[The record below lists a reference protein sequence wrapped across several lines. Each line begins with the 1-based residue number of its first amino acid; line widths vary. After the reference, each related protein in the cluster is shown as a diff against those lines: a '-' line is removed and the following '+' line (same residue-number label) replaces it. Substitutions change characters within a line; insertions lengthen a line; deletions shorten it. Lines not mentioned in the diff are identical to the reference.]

1 VALDVDGT
9 KVFVH
14 NFQVHSGFL
23 RVYYYLSQVHCH
35 SSQVDHHSTQ
45 VHRHSTQVYRHS
57 TQVHYHLLQVILIF
71 HVSWCV
77 DFVSRNEAMA
87 EFVC

>member
-23 RVYYYLSQVHCH
+23 RVYYYLS
-35 SSQVDHHSTQ
+35 Q